1 MDSERRGERRV
12 DGDEERGAPTSDA
25 PVAVELD
32 GVRKRYGETTAVDG
46 VDLAVREGEF
56 FTLVGPSGCGKTTLL
71 RLVAGFESPTAGTV
85 RFDDADVSGVP
96 PENRDVGVVFQNY
109 ALFPHMT
116 VGENVAYG
124 LNFTDP
130 PGGISREERVRELLE
145 LVDLAG
151 TADRDPDSLSGGQRQ
166 RVAMA
171 RALAPGPDVL
181 LLDEPMSALDAQ
193 LRERLRV
200 QIKAIQR
207 ELAITT
213 VYVTHDQE
221 EALAVSDRV
230 AVMRAG
236 ATEQVAPPRTVY
248 CRPATRFVA
257 EFVGDNNVFDGT
269 VTEITEPNRQPTA
282 GEKRRGPSGTPG
294 RIGSSGST
302 ADRVS
307 GGGDA
312 SDGER
317 ASSGG
322 DASDGD
328 PPSVESHVSTGTDRT
343 IERDKTRPGGE
354 SPQETKGVNDRAA
367 KPRIAVVDLD
377 GDHLRIGVGDEP
389 NGSEGVGVGDRVT
402 FCVRPEALRVGV
414 DDGPNVLRAA
424 VESAEF
430 LGETTRV
437 HLDWG
442 GRELLVRTREP
453 VTGEV
458 AVGFDPWDAHVVDTS
473 E

>member
-1 MDSERRGERRV
+1 MGSERRGGRRV
-12 DGDEERGAPTSDA
+12 DGDEERDAPTSDVLTSDAPTSDA
-25 PVAVELD
+25 AVAVELD

-85 RFDDADVSGVP
+85 RFDSADVSGVP
-96 PENRDVGVVFQNY
+96 PEDRDVGVVFQNY

-130 PGGISREERVRELLE
+130 PGGVSREERVRELLE

-248 CRPATRFVA
+248 RRPATRFVA
-257 EFVGDNNVFDGT
+257 EFVGDNNGFDGT

-282 GEKRRGPSGTPG
+282 EEKRRGPSGTPG
-294 RIGSSGST
+294 PIGSSGST

-312 SDGER
+312 SDGDR
-317 ASSGG
+317 S
-322 DASDGD
+322 
-328 PPSVESHVSTGTDRT
+328 SVESHVSTGTDRT

-389 NGSEGVGVGDRVT
+389 NGSEGGGVGDRVT

-414 DDGPNVLRAA
+414 EGGPNALRAT